1 MGESRFPH
9 IRYIQRYYNAKN
21 RARLTNHEP
30 TLICNNCTGGILYH
44 WLGLQ
49 FRSPFINLYLTT
61 ADFLSALERLADF
74 LSAPID
80 EVKDSRYPYPVGR
93 SQCHGELLH
102 FMHYDSFTEAY
113 QKWNERKQRINWDN
127 MGVMLTNWPGETGG
141 VKFLI

>member
-30 TLICNNCTGGILYH
+30 TLICSNCTGGILYH

-49 FRSPFINLYLTT
+49 FRSPFINLYLTN
-61 ADFLSALERLADF
+61 ADFLSALDHLSDF

-80 EVKDSRYPYPVGR
+80 EVNDNRYSYPVGR
-93 SQCHGELLH
+93 SQCQGELLH
-102 FMHYDSFTEAY
+102 FVHYRSFDMAC
-113 QKWNERKQRINWDN
+113 QKWNERKLRVNWDN
-127 MGVMLTNWPGETGG
+127 MAVMHTNWPGEMGG
-141 VKFLI
+141 VKYQI